1 MNFNITGVNGESMPI
16 DIPRWMASMK
26 EPISIGVVKKL
37 METQYGVPFDAISLM
52 DSKGSS
58 GDPMDDSEA
67 VVAGMDLVSII
78 EPTAFGVKPV
88 GTAATFKGTF
98 SSTTQVPLK
107 GVLTVEDDD
116 GNLRAFSI
124 ARFGDVTSRYE
135 DRDGVQVFGVVAIES
150 IRWERTTDTGSKE
163 VTVFVPVDQR
173 SAAKLLGYMVMDSA
187 TGELKPHRH
196 PSIETLNAQTDLM
209 VSGYLRKNAG
219 TSQEV
224 VIPVAS
230 DKNEGVCVTD
240 GTLVCGFKNV
250 QSDVTEEGKVT
261 WIATAHGVAM
271 SGFERLT
278 DAAIMAD
285 IVSFFTD
292 PFPPSLLRYPSA
304 KGEFGNDGDFN
315 IARPTPSELAKW
327 QEVLHQPNVEKFF
340 VTITKVPVTKG
351 DMKRLDFV
359 LRMLISLAVHTL
371 VTAVGEGS
379 PVSVHNELFERVN
392 ALSKL
397 VPSGAGDDECPRG
410 LSEVVSM
417 WKLFFET
424 YTQAAGGADSPVS
437 LVPINHPREVDNCAQ
452 GDSVL
457 VLMKLGSSF
466 YAARVSFA
474 NTRNDGC
481 LAVSFPWGSYVDL
494 EHVHPAI
501 NPVFMFGETSKEPA
515 CKKQR
520 CE

>member
-1 MNFNITGVNGESMPI
+1 
-16 DIPRWMASMK
+16 MK
-26 EPISIGVVKKL
+26 EPISIGFVKKE
-37 METQYGVPFDAISLM
+37 METQYGVPFNSISLM

-116 GNLRAFSI
+116 GILCAFSI
-124 ARFGDVTSRYE
+124 ARLGDVTSRWYE
-135 DRDGVQVFGVVAIES
+135 DRNVQVFGVVAIES
-150 IRWERTTDTGSKE
+150 IRWERTTDTGSNE
-163 VTVFVPVDQR
+163 VTVFVPVDQH
-173 SAAKLLGYMVMDSA
+173 SAATQLLGDISMDSA
-187 TGELKPHRH
+187 TGDLKPHRS
-196 PSIETLNAQTDLM
+196 PCIERRNASPYLM
-209 VSGYLRKNAG
+209 LSGQLRKNAG

-240 GTLVCGFKNV
+240 GTLVCGFNNV
-250 QSDVTEEGKVT
+250 ESVVTTEGEVT
-261 WIATAHGVAM
+261 WTVTAHGVVM
-271 SGFERLT
+271 PGFELLT

-285 IVSFFTD
+285 IVCFHTD
-292 PFPPSLLRYPSA
+292 PLPSSPLQYPSA

-437 LVPINHPREVDNCAQ
+437 LVPINHPREVDNYAQ
-452 GDSVL
+452 GASIIIV
-457 VLMKLGSSF
+457 MKLGSSF
-466 YAARVSFA
+466 YAARVSFT
-474 NTRNDGC
+474 NTRNDNC
-481 LAVSFPWGSYVDL
+481 LAVSFPWGSYVDS

-501 NPVFMFGETSKEPA
+501 NPVFMFGEPSNEPA
-515 CKKQR
+515 CKKHR